1 MVFDIAEDK
10 DINILK
16 STIDN
21 LIQENKQLLESN
33 KQLKKEDSKLRYY
46 ITTVVASELEFQIQH
61 ISGLSKVLLEYFK
74 SPQQFSQQCPDIGG
88 EDLIR
93 IAQVTHNAALKLHYQ
108 VEDMKKLDVSRVE
121 NKR

>member
-1 MVFDIAEDK
+1 MIAEDK

-46 ITTVVASELEFQIQH
+46 ITTIVASELESQIQH

-74 SPQQFSQQCPDIGG
+74 SEI
-88 EDLIR
+88 
-93 IAQVTHNAALKLHYQ
+93 
-108 VEDMKKLDVSRVE
+108 
-121 NKR
+121 